1 MRIVFVIAVD
11 WALRTAVR
19 AQLREM
25 GIEALGMDSADDIA
39 RLIPSGRP
47 PDAVV
52 LEASSEILSDPQIQ
66 KLIHG
71 VPTILIAS
79 RTVETSLPQGPTVL
93 YRPVRIA
100 DIVDRVSRL
109 LARDHAA

>member
-1 MRIVFVIAVD
+1 MRVVFVIAVD

-19 AQLREM
+19 AELREK

-39 RLIPSGRP
+39 RFLPSGRP
-47 PDAVV
+47 ADALV
-52 LEASSEILSDPQIQ
+52 LEASTALLGDSKIQ
-66 KLIHG
+66 DLVRH
-71 VPTILIAS
+71 VPSVVIAS
-79 RTVETSLPQGPTVL
+79 RTVAVTLPKGPVVL

-100 DIVDRVSRL
+100 DIADLVSKL